1 MEKDQRS
8 TRTDKC
14 LLRLGTDDDGSDDGN
29 TSDLLQSS
37 LHEIDRAICSATA
50 VSTTAATTTSLIETD
65 DFSWSS
71 SAGLLQNSKISVTRS
86 AMERPPST
94 KEEQLP
100 SNNFIQRILRL
111 VFECLVVTGFRF
123 VYLSESNLYHRLLR
137 SDIPLDEEEVEE
149 DDEVE
154 CCDYMNADYF
164 HPGSIVGSG
173 TSVTNIVV
181 NLKEESLQVLDA
193 APMILSL
200 DMMKQLVD
208 CFGGASISIKRWKRL
223 YSVARDG
230 DTFASFLNNVH
241 NEKDTL
247 VVVKTM
253 DDDNVFGAYVS
264 TEWREQARVSSSP
277 RATTTGG
284 EHGIISASS
293 SLFYGT
299 GQSFLFSFNEDRQLS
314 VYKWT
319 GLNNYNQLCVGRGSG
334 GMIALGGGGHD
345 ANFGLCIEDCFRRG
359 SSGHCETYNNAPLA
373 GLDKEFFEVLAFE
386 VYGFENML

>member
-1 MEKDQRS
+1 MERDQRN

-14 LLRLGTDDDGSDDGN
+14 LLRLGTDDDDSDDGN
-29 TSDLLQSS
+29 TSNLVQSS
-37 LHEIDRAICSATA
+37 LHEIDDSAICSATA
-50 VSTTAATTTSLIETD
+50 VSTTPATATSLVETD
-65 DFSWSS
+65 HSWSS
-71 SAGLLQNSKISVTRS
+71 SAGLLQNSNIAVTRS
-86 AMERPPST
+86 ATEKPPST

-100 SNNFIQRILRL
+100 INNFIRRILML
-111 VFECLVVTGFRF
+111 VFECLVVTGFRLVSF
-123 VYLSESNLYHRLLR
+123 SESNLYHRLLR
-137 SDIPLDEEEVEE
+137 SDIPPNEEDVE

-173 TSVTNIVV
+173 TGVTNIVV

-193 APMILSL
+193 APRILSL

-208 CFGGASISIKRWKRL
+208 CFGGSSISIKRWKRL

-230 DTFASFLNNVH
+230 DSFASFLNNVH

-253 DDDNVFGAYVS
+253 DDDTVFGAYVN

-277 RATTTGG
+277 RATTSAG
-284 EHGIISASS
+284 EHGMISASS

-299 GQSFLFSFNEDRQLS
+299 GQSFLFSFNEDQELS

-373 GLDKEFFEVLAFE
+373 GIDKEFFDVLAFE